1 MTQDPDETQPKAGY
15 IPKPPSQADL
25 DQVSQDQALITDEW
39 GDGGEAGAGSAPD
52 PASAPADPAPPGSA
66 AR

>member
-1 MTQDPDETQPKAGY
+1 MTQEPDETQPKTGY
-15 IPKPPSQADL
+15 IPKPPSRADL

-39 GDGGEAGAGSAPD
+39 GDGGEAGAGAESALAEP
-52 PASAPADPAPPGSA
+52 PPGSA